1 MNPSAQPHPHYP
13 NARWRKSSH
22 SSDPDLA
29 VCVEIAAVGDGRH
42 AVRDSTDP
50 CGAVLA
56 LGPGALKSLLHVARS
71 TSSR

>member
-1 MNPSAQPHPHYP
+1 MNPPTRSHPRYP
-13 NARWRKSSH
+13 NAQWRKSSH

-50 CGAVLA
+50 FGAVLA
-56 LGPGALKSLLHVARS
+56 LGPGALKSLLNVARS
-71 TSSR
+71 ASPR